1 MAQSNTEGTRR
12 GMTWMGKVR
21 LRALVAVI
29 GVPVALVATISA
41 LPAWV
46 MVPIVVA
53 AVTMTVGR
61 VTSGMQRQTCWTCG
75 EDLSEQGHGVHGVA
89 CPHCGALNQFAPT
102 GDPDELQLADDDEG
116 DERTLA

>member
-1 MAQSNTEGTRR
+1 MGSARRSNSRH

-29 GVPVALVATISA
+29 GVPIALLATISA

-53 AVTMTVGR
+53 AVTMTFSR
-61 VTSGMQRQTCWTCG
+61 VTSGMQRPTCWTCG
-75 EDLSEQGHGVHGVA
+75 SDLSAEGHGVHGLA
-89 CPHCGALNQFAPT
+89 CPHCGALNQFAPS
-102 GDPDELQLADDDEG
+102 GDPDDLIVPGEDDTDE
-116 DERTLA
+116 T